1 MKKTYVKP
9 ALAVESFVLSQSIAL
24 GCKIPG
30 EGANMGKPG
39 FGSWDNCGWDV
50 GGASYWLET
59 SSICQIPMKPGEDL
73 DGICYHNPTGDFTV
87 FAS

>member
-24 GCKIPG
+24 GCKIPD
-30 EGANMGKPG
+30 EDDHMGKPG
-39 FGSWDNCGWDV
+39 IGSWDSCGWDV
-50 GGASYWLET
+50 GGGIMWLEGT
-59 SSICQIPMKPGEDL
+59 ACTIPMLENDKFGSIC
-73 DGICYHNPTGDFTV
+73 YNNPTGDFTV